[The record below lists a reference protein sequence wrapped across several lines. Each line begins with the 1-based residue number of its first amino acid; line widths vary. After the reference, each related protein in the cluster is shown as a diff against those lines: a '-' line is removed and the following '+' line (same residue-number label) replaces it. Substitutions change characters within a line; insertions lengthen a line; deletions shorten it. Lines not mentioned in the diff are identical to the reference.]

1 MKVLLRSS
9 TYMLLHTVMYE
20 NFLVA
25 IIEACVILLGPI
37 KSIAFKEYLQLS
49 VLQLLN
55 IF

>member
-1 MKVLLRSS
+1 MKVFLRSS
-9 TYMLLHTVMYE
+9 TYMILHTVMYE

-25 IIEACVILLGPI
+25 IIEACIKLLGSI

-49 VLQLLN
+49 VLQLWN

>member
-1 MKVLLRSS
+1 
-9 TYMLLHTVMYE
+9 LHKVMYQ

-25 IIEACVILLGPI
+25 IIEACIILLGPM

-49 VLQLLN
+49 KLQLWN

>member
-1 MKVLLRSS
+1 MKVFLRSS

-25 IIEACVILLGPI
+25 IIACIILLGPI